1 MLEIL
6 RAKTHYMK
14 AVNDDLC
21 VGREGLRRITKTAI
35 HVYDDVFHLVAVWKW
50 AQIILDRFYI
60 SRGQNVGNAA
70 VGQGCDDVL
79 EAFAAG
85 ISLESIKRNGL
96 REPSGLRK
104 LLDPFFWKLLTLATT
119 L

>member
-21 VGREGLRRITKTAI
+21 VGLEGLHSITKTAI
-35 HVYDDVFHLVAVWKW
+35 HVYDDVFYLVAVWKW
-50 AQIILDRFYI
+50 AQIILDRFHI

-70 VGQGCDDVL
+70 FGQGGDDVL
-79 EAFAAG
+79 EAFAAD
-85 ISLESIKRNGL
+85 IPLEFIKRNGL
-96 REPSGLRK
+96 REPFGLRK
-104 LLDPFFWKLLTLATT
+104 L
-119 L
+119 